1 MGRSPI
7 VRYMVNVNQYD
18 LGYYLADGIY
28 LEWATLM
35 KSIRHPQLPKD
46 KLFAQRQES
55 ARKDVECAFGILK
68 ACFRVVETPTHLWLI
83 ANISD
88 IMTACVIMRNMIV
101 EDEGHVWDTEDLEFE
116 GDYEIEPPEHTFGT
130 PQHIARLLER
140 DSQVQSRTMHN
151 RLKNDLVEHIWAR

>member
-1 MGRSPI
+1 
-7 VRYMVNVNQYD
+7 
-18 LGYYLADGIY
+18 
-28 LEWATLM
+28 M

-83 ANISD
+83 ADISD
-88 IMTACVIMRNMIV
+88 IMTACVIMCNIIV

-140 DSQVQSRTMHN
+140 DSQVQS
-151 RLKNDLVEHIWAR
+151 